1 MKLVITGALG
11 HIGSRLIHEIPAGM
25 FHKVDLLDNLSTQR
39 YPVLFDLPEDLPT
52 RFFEEDILTADLEK
66 YFEGA
71 SVVVHLAAITNAE
84 ASVDAPEEVERTN
97 YQGTERVARAC
108 ADCGSKLIFLS
119 TTSVYGVQ
127 EDQVDEDCPVEQLQ
141 PQSPYAA
148 SKLKAEFMLQDMGR
162 RDGLDF
168 VICRFGT
175 IFGVSTGMRFHTAV
189 NKFCWQAAIGQP
201 LTVWK
206 TALNQKRPYLDLG
219 DAVEALKFI
228 IERDYF
234 DRSLYNVVTANAT
247 VKDIVDQIAEHVP
260 DLAIQYVDSPIM
272 NQLSYEVANRR
283 FTDLGFQFKGSLEE
297 GIAATMK
304 LLAGVRHS
312 GNESRG
318 YRRDE

>member
-1 MKLVITGALG
+1 MKMVITGALG
-11 HIGSRLIHEIPAGM
+11 HIGSRLIREIPAGT

-39 YPVLFDLPEDLPT
+39 YPVLFNLPEDLPT

-71 SVVVHLAAITNAE
+71 DVVVHLAAITNAE

-97 YQGTERVARAC
+97 YQGTERIARAC
-108 ADCGSKLIFLS
+108 AACGSKLIFLS
-119 TTSVYGVQ
+119 STSVYGVQ

-141 PQSPYAA
+141 PQSPYAE
-148 SKLKAEFMLQDMGR
+148 SKLKAEFLLQDMGS

-228 IERDYF
+228 IEGDLF
-234 DRSLYNVVTANAT
+234 DGSLYNVVTANAT
-247 VKDIVDQIAEHVP
+247 VKDIVDKIARHVP
-260 DLAIQYVDSPIM
+260 DLAVQYVDSPIM

-283 FTDLGFQFKGSLEE
+283 FTDLGFQFNGSLEE
-297 GIAATMK
+297 GIAATMR
-304 LLAGVRHS
+304 LLQGIRSSSSVLR
-312 GNESRG
+312 
-318 YRRDE
+318 